1 VKVEKDK
8 GKLRDD
14 IFDSVNDDFL
24 RKLVRVKP
32 NASREN
38 LDILSAHSPD
48 LDEEYQNHMTDLRE

>member
-1 VKVEKDK
+1 MKVEKDK